1 MKNIFKIYNR
11 DLQNIITNWV
21 AIVVMLGLMILPSL
35 YAWFNIKSS
44 WDPYSNTKSISVA
57 VVNKDKAA
65 FFKGQSINVGEE
77 LVNKLKINKNI
88 GWKFVDEKEAE
99 KGVKYGKYY
108 ASIMIPEDFSYKI
121 LSITRDKQEKP
132 TLIYSVN
139 EKSNAVA
146 PKITSKGV
154 TTIQSEVTKIFVKTV
169 NGIIFEMFNKLGI
182 ELEKGKPKL
191 KDLMNMIFYVN
202 DKIPEINAS
211 IDKLE
216 KGAITLEEFIE
227 KINKDIPLIKD
238 TINRALSAGDKT
250 KLFLSKSKEG
260 INNAAPY
267 IKQDLIIARKIN
279 STAEVLIEEGV
290 DLIGKN
296 SSKAREN
303 LLSSKD
309 KLTNVKEILNS
320 ILELID
326 IINRDKKNIIM
337 NDFENKIK
345 DMKERVNNK
354 IENINTVISSID
366 RGEKVSVE
374 VLNRLNNKAN
384 GIDSILE
391 KTIEDFNPKIVP
403 AINNVLNDLI
413 VVADNT
419 IQLLKNANENLPGAT
434 ELLDK
439 GYTGAEKGIK
449 GIKILKSNLP
459 SIEKSIGEVSNKLKT
474 LDDDEKLNEIIKL
487 MKSNAKI
494 ESDFI
499 SNPVEIKENRIY
511 PIPNYGSAMA
521 PFFTTLSLWVGALI
535 LVSILSVEV
544 KDIKGAKKLKVHEK
558 YFGRYFTF
566 MTIAIFQALI
576 VSLGDIYLLKVY
588 VSNKSIFILF
598 SIFISIIFSM
608 IIYTLVSVFGNVG
621 KALGVI
627 LLVLQISASGGT
639 FPIEVTPRFFQ
650 RINPL
655 LPFTYAVSGMRE
667 AVGGVIEGILLR
679 DIIILLIYFTLSI
692 LLALLLKKKLEKVN
706 KNFVKKFKEKW
717 FSRIIN

>member
-1 MKNIFKIYNR
+1 VKNIFRIYIR

-35 YAWFNIKSS
+35 YAWFNIESS
-44 WDPYSNTKSISVA
+44 WDPYANTKSISVA

-65 FFKGQSINVGEE
+65 VFKGQSINVGQE

-108 ASIMIPEDFSYKI
+108 ASVMIPEDFSYKI

-154 TTIQSEVTKIFVKTV
+154 TTVQNEVTKTFVKTV
-169 NGIIFEMFNKLGI
+169 NGIIFEIFNKLGI

-202 DKIPEINAS
+202 DKIPQINAS

-260 INNAAPY
+260 INNVAPY
-267 IKQDLIIARKIN
+267 IKQDLIIAKKIN
-279 STAEVLIEEGV
+279 NTAEVLIGEGV
-290 DLIGKN
+290 GVIEKN
-296 SSKAREN
+296 SQQAKEDLVASKN
-303 LLSSKD
+303 

-320 ILELID
+320 TLELVD
-326 IINRDKKNIIM
+326 IINKDKKNIIL
-337 NDFENKIK
+337 NDFENRIK

-354 IENINTVISSID
+354 IENINTIIASID
-366 RGEKVSVE
+366 RDEKVSVE
-374 VLNRLNNKAN
+374 VLNRLKNKAN
-384 GIDSILE
+384 GIDSIL
-391 KTIEDFNPKIVP
+391 KQIIEDFNPKIVP
-403 AINNVLNDLI
+403 SINNVLNDLI

-419 IQLLKNANENLPGAT
+419 IQLLKNANENLPEAT

-459 SIEKSIGEVSNKLKT
+459 SIERSIGEVSNKLKT
-474 LDDDEKLNEIIKL
+474 LDDDKRLNEIIKL
-487 MKSNAKI
+487 MKNNAKI

-535 LVSILSVEV
+535 LVSILSVDV
-544 KDIKGAKKLKVHEK
+544 KDIKGVKKLKVHEK

-566 MTIAIFQALI
+566 MTIGIFQALI
-576 VSLGDIYLLKVY
+576 VTLGDIYLLKVY
-588 VSNKSIFILF
+588 VSNKPIFILF

-608 IIYTLVSVFGNVG
+608 IIYTLVSLFGNVG

-639 FPIEVTPRFFQ
+639 FPIEVTPGFFQ

-679 DIIILLIYFTLSI
+679 DIVILLIYFTLSI
-692 LLALLLKKKLEKVN
+692 LLALLLKKKLEKIN
-706 KNFVKKFKEKW
+706 KNFVKKFKE
-717 FSRIIN
+717 SGLVEE

>member
-1 MKNIFKIYNR
+1 MKNIFKIYRR

-44 WDPYSNTKSISVA
+44 WDPYANTKSISVA

-65 FFKGQSINVGEE
+65 VFKGQSINVGQE

-108 ASIMIPEDFSYKI
+108 ASVMIPEDFSYKI

-154 TTIQSEVTKIFVKTV
+154 TTVQNEVTKNFVKTV
-169 NGIIFEMFNKLGI
+169 NGIIFEIFNKLGI

-238 TINRALSAGDKT
+238 TINRALSSGDKT

-260 INNAAPY
+260 INNVAPY
-267 IKQDLIIARKIN
+267 IKQDLIIAKKIN
-279 STAEVLIEEGV
+279 NTAEVLIGEGV
-290 DLIGKN
+290 GVIEKN
-296 SSKAREN
+296 SQQAKEDLVA
-303 LLSSKD
+303 SKD

-320 ILELID
+320 TLELVD
-326 IINRDKKNIIM
+326 IINKDKKNIIL
-337 NDFENKIK
+337 NDFENRIK

-354 IENINTVISSID
+354 VENINTVVSSID

-374 VLNRLNNKAN
+374 VLNRLKNKAN
-384 GIDSILE
+384 GIDSIL
-391 KTIEDFNPKIVP
+391 KQIIEDFNPKIVP

-419 IQLLKNANENLPGAT
+419 IQLLKNANENLPEAT

-474 LDDDEKLNEIIKL
+474 LDDDERLNEIIKL
-487 MKSNAKI
+487 MKNNAKM

-535 LVSILSVEV
+535 LVSILSVDV
-544 KDIKGAKKLKVHEK
+544 KDIKGGKKLKVHEK

-588 VSNKSIFILF
+588 VSNKPIFILF

-639 FPIEVTPRFFQ
+639 FPIEVTPGFFQ

-679 DIIILLIYFTLSI
+679 DVVILVIYFTLSI
-692 LLALLLKKKLEKVN
+692 LLALLLKKKLEKIN
-706 KNFVKKFKEKW
+706 KNFMRKFKE
-717 FSRIIN
+717 SGLVEE

>member
-1 MKNIFKIYNR
+1 MKNIFKIYKR
-11 DLQNIITNWV
+11 DLQNIITNWI

-65 FFKGQSINVGEE
+65 SFKGQSINVGEE
-77 LVNKLKINKNI
+77 LVNKLKMNKNI

-99 KGVKYGKYY
+99 KEVKYGKYY

-154 TTIQSEVTKIFVKTV
+154 TTIQSEVTKTFVKTV

-260 INNAAPY
+260 ISNVAPY

-326 IINRDKKNIIM
+326 IINKDKKNIIM

-345 DMKERVNNK
+345 DMKERVTNK

-391 KTIEDFNPKIVP
+391 KTIEDFNPQIVP

-706 KNFVKKFKEKW
+706 KNFIKKFKE
-717 FSRIIN
+717 SGLVE

>member
-1 MKNIFKIYNR
+1 MKNIFKIYKR
-11 DLQNIITNWV
+11 DLQNIIMNWV

-57 VVNKDKAA
+57 VVNKDKVA

-154 TTIQSEVTKIFVKTV
+154 TTIQSEVTKTFVKTV

-260 INNAAPY
+260 INNVAPY

-326 IINRDKKNIIM
+326 IINKDKKNIIM
-337 NDFENKIK
+337 NDVENKIK

-354 IENINTVISSID
+354 IENINTVISSIG
-366 RGEKVSVE
+366 RGEKGE
-374 VLNRLNNKAN
+374 EEELNRLNNKAN

-474 LDDDEKLNEIIKL
+474 LDDDERLNEIIKL

-639 FPIEVTPRFFQ
+639 FPIEVTPGFFQ

-692 LLALLLKKKLEKVN
+692 LLALLLKKKLEKAN
-706 KNFVKKFKEKW
+706 KNFVKKFKE
-717 FSRIIN
+717 SGLVEE

>member
-1 MKNIFKIYNR
+1 MKNIFKIYKR

-44 WDPYSNTKSISVA
+44 WDPYSNTKLISVA

-108 ASIMIPEDFSYKI
+108 ASIIIPEDFSYKI

-154 TTIQSEVTKIFVKTV
+154 TTIQSEVTKTFVKTV

-260 INNAAPY
+260 INNVAPY

-296 SSKAREN
+296 SSKARDN

-326 IINRDKKNIIM
+326 IINKDKKNIIM
-337 NDFENKIK
+337 NDFENNIK

-449 GIKILKSNLP
+449 DIKILKSNLP

-474 LDDDEKLNEIIKL
+474 LDNDERLNEIIKL

-639 FPIEVTPRFFQ
+639 FPIEVTPGFFQ

-692 LLALLLKKKLEKVN
+692 LVALLLKKKLEKIN
-706 KNFVKKFKEKW
+706 KNFVKKFKE
-717 FSRIIN
+717 SGLVEE

>member
-1 MKNIFKIYNR
+1 MKNIFRIYIR

-35 YAWFNIKSS
+35 YAWFNIESS
-44 WDPYSNTKSISVA
+44 WDPYANTKSISVA

-65 FFKGQSINVGEE
+65 VFKGQSINVGQE

-108 ASIMIPEDFSYKI
+108 ASVMIPEDFSYKI

-154 TTIQSEVTKIFVKTV
+154 TTVQNEVTKTFVKTV
-169 NGIIFEMFNKLGI
+169 NGIIFEIFNKLGI

-202 DKIPEINAS
+202 DKIPQINAS

-260 INNAAPY
+260 INNVAPY
-267 IKQDLIIARKIN
+267 IKQDLIIAKKIN
-279 STAEVLIEEGV
+279 NTAEVLIEEGV
-290 DLIGKN
+290 GGIEKN
-296 SSKAREN
+296 SQQAKEDLVASKN
-303 LLSSKD
+303 

-320 ILELID
+320 TLELVD
-326 IINRDKKNIIM
+326 IINKDKKNIIL
-337 NDFENKIK
+337 NDFENRIK

-354 IENINTVISSID
+354 IENINTIIASIGRD
-366 RGEKVSVE
+366 EKVSVE
-374 VLNRLNNKAN
+374 VLNRLKNKAN
-384 GIDSILE
+384 GIDSIL
-391 KTIEDFNPKIVP
+391 KQIIEDFNPKIVP
-403 AINNVLNDLI
+403 SINNVLNDLI

-419 IQLLKNANENLPGAT
+419 IQLLKNANENLPEAT

-459 SIEKSIGEVSNKLKT
+459 SIERSIGEVSNKLKT
-474 LDDDEKLNEIIKL
+474 LDDDKRLNEIIKL
-487 MKSNAKI
+487 MKNNAKI

-535 LVSILSVEV
+535 LVSILSVDV
-544 KDIKGAKKLKVHEK
+544 KDIKGVKKLKVHEK

-566 MTIAIFQALI
+566 MTIGIFQALI
-576 VSLGDIYLLKVY
+576 VTLGDIYLLKVY
-588 VSNKSIFILF
+588 VSNKPIFILF

-608 IIYTLVSVFGNVG
+608 IIYTLVSLFGNVG

-639 FPIEVTPRFFQ
+639 FPIEVTPGFFQ

-679 DIIILLIYFTLSI
+679 DIVILLIYFTLSI
-692 LLALLLKKKLEKVN
+692 LLALLLKKKLEKIN
-706 KNFVKKFKEKW
+706 KNFVKKFKE
-717 FSRIIN
+717 SGLVEE

>member
-1 MKNIFKIYNR
+1 VKNIFKIYRR

-21 AIVVMLGLMILPSL
+21 AIVVVLGLMILPSL

-44 WDPYSNTKSISVA
+44 WDPYANTKSISVA

-65 FFKGQSINVGEE
+65 VFKGQSINVGEE

-108 ASIMIPEDFSYKI
+108 ASVMIPEDFSYKI

-154 TTIQSEVTKIFVKTV
+154 TTVQNEVTKTFVKTV
-169 NGIIFEMFNKLGI
+169 NGIIFEIFNKLGI

-211 IDKLE
+211 IDNLE

-238 TINRALSAGDKT
+238 TINKALSAGDKT

-260 INNAAPY
+260 INNVAPY
-267 IKQDLIIARKIN
+267 IKQDLIIAKKIN
-279 STAEVLIEEGV
+279 NTAEVLIGEGV
-290 DLIGKN
+290 GVIEKN
-296 SSKAREN
+296 SQQAKEDLVA
-303 LLSSKD
+303 SKD

-320 ILELID
+320 TLELVD
-326 IINRDKKNIIM
+326 IINKDKKNIIL
-337 NDFENKIK
+337 NDFENRIK

-354 IENINTVISSID
+354 IENINTVVSSID

-374 VLNRLNNKAN
+374 VLNRLKNKAN
-384 GIDSILE
+384 GIDSIL
-391 KTIEDFNPKIVP
+391 KQIIEDFNPKIVP

-413 VVADNT
+413 VVADNA
-419 IQLLKNANENLPGAT
+419 IQLLKNANENLPEAT

-474 LDDDEKLNEIIKL
+474 LDDDERLNEIIKL
-487 MKSNAKI
+487 MKNNAKI

-535 LVSILSVEV
+535 LVSILSVDV
-544 KDIKGAKKLKVHEK
+544 KDIKGAKKLKVYEK
-558 YFGRYFTF
+558 YFGRYLTF

-588 VSNKSIFILF
+588 VSNKPIFILF

-639 FPIEVTPRFFQ
+639 FPIEVTPGFFQ

-679 DIIILLIYFTLSI
+679 DIVVLLIYFTLSI
-692 LLALLLKKKLEKVN
+692 LLALLLKKKLEKIN
-706 KNFVKKFKEKW
+706 RNFMRKFKE
-717 FSRIIN
+717 SGLVEE

>member
-1 MKNIFKIYNR
+1 MKNIFKIYKR

-65 FFKGQSINVGEE
+65 FFRGQSINVGEE

-154 TTIQSEVTKIFVKTV
+154 TTIQSEVTKTFVKTV

-191 KDLMNMIFYVN
+191 KDLINMIFYVN

-260 INNAAPY
+260 INNIAPY

-309 KLTNVKEILNS
+309 KLANVKEILNS

-326 IINRDKKNIIM
+326 IINKDKKNIIM

-374 VLNRLNNKAN
+374 ALNRLNNKAN

-474 LDDDEKLNEIIKL
+474 LDDDERLNEIIKL

-544 KDIKGAKKLKVHEK
+544 KDIKGAKKLKVYEK

-639 FPIEVTPRFFQ
+639 FPIEVTPGFFQ

-692 LLALLLKKKLEKVN
+692 LVALLLKKKLEKIN
-706 KNFVKKFKEKW
+706 KNFVKKFKE
-717 FSRIIN
+717 SGLVEE

>member
-1 MKNIFKIYNR
+1 MKNIFKIYKR
-11 DLQNIITNWV
+11 DLKNIITNWV

-57 VVNKDKAA
+57 IVNKDKTA
-65 FFKGQSINVGEE
+65 FLKGETINVGGE
-77 LVNKLKINKNI
+77 LVNKLKMNKNI

-99 KGVKYGKYY
+99 RGVKYGKYY
-108 ASIMIPEDFSYKI
+108 ASVVIPEDFSYKI

-132 TLIYSVN
+132 VLIYSVN
-139 EKSNAVA
+139 EKINAVA

-154 TTIQSEVTKIFVKTV
+154 TTVQSEITKTFVKTI
-169 NGIIFEMFNKLGI
+169 NGIIFEIFNNLGI

-202 DKIPEINAS
+202 DKIPEINSS

-238 TINRALSAGDKT
+238 TINRALTAGDKT
-250 KLFLSKSKEG
+250 KSFLSKSKEG
-260 INNAAPY
+260 INNVAPY
-267 IKQDLIIARKIN
+267 IKQDLIIAKKIN
-279 STAEVLIEEGV
+279 NTSEILIGEGVGLIE
-290 DLIGKN
+290 KN
-296 SSKAREN
+296 SAKAKEN
-303 LLSSKD
+303 LVSAKD
-309 KLTNVKEILNS
+309 KLATVKEILNS
-320 ILELID
+320 ILELVD
-326 IINRDKKNIIM
+326 IINKDKNNIIM
-337 NDFENKIK
+337 NDFQNKIK
-345 DMKERVNNK
+345 DMKERINNK
-354 IENINTVISSID
+354 IENINIIISSID
-366 RGEKVSVE
+366 RGEKVSLE
-374 VLNRLNNKAN
+374 ALNRLKNKSN
-384 GIDSILE
+384 GIDTILE
-391 KTIEDFNPKIVP
+391 KTIDDFNPKIVP

-413 VVADNT
+413 VTADNT
-419 IQLLKNANENLPGAT
+419 IQLLKNANENLPEAT
-434 ELLDK
+434 ELLDN
-439 GYTGAEKGIK
+439 GYAGAEKGIR

-474 LDDDEKLNEIIKL
+474 LDNDERLNEVIKL
-487 MKSNAKI
+487 MKNNSKM

-499 SNPVEIKENRIY
+499 SNPIEIKENRIY
-511 PIPNYGSAMA
+511 PIPNYGSAMT

-535 LVSILSVEV
+535 LVSILSVDV
-544 KDIKGAKKLKVHEK
+544 KDIKGVKKLKVHEK

-598 SIFISIIFSM
+598 SIFISIVFSM
-608 IIYTLVSVFGNVG
+608 IIYTLVSVFGNIG

-639 FPIEVTPRFFQ
+639 FPIEVTPPFFQ
-650 RINPL
+650 NINPL
-655 LPFTYAVSGMRE
+655 LPFTYAISGMRE
-667 AVGGVIEGILLR
+667 AVGGVIEAILLK
-679 DIIILLIYFTLSI
+679 DIVVLLIYFTLSI
-692 LLALLLKKKLEKVN
+692 LLALLLKKKLDKIN
-706 KNFVKKFKEKW
+706 KNFVRKFKE
-717 FSRIIN
+717 SGVVGE

>member
-706 KNFVKKFKEKW
+706 KNFVKKFKE
-717 FSRIIN
+717 SGLVE

>member
-1 MKNIFKIYNR
+1 MKNIFKIYRR

-44 WDPYSNTKSISVA
+44 WDPYANTKSISVA

-88 GWKFVDEKEAE
+88 GWKFVNEKEAE

-108 ASIMIPEDFSYKI
+108 ASVVIPEDFSYKI
-121 LSITRDKQEKP
+121 LSITRDKQVKP

-146 PKITSKGV
+146 PKITSKGI
-154 TTIQSEVTKIFVKTV
+154 TTVQSEVTKTFVKTV
-169 NGIIFEMFNKLGI
+169 NGIIFEIFNKLGI

-202 DKIPEINAS
+202 DKMPEINAS

-260 INNAAPY
+260 INNVAPY
-267 IKQDLIIARKIN
+267 IKQDLIIAKKIN
-279 STAEVLIEEGV
+279 NTAEVLIGEGV
-290 DLIGKN
+290 GLIEKN
-296 SSKAREN
+296 SQQSKEDLVTA
-303 LLSSKD
+303 KD

-320 ILELID
+320 ILELVD
-326 IINRDKKNIIM
+326 IINKDKKNIIL
-337 NDFENKIK
+337 NDFENRIK

-354 IENINTVISSID
+354 IENINTVIASID

-374 VLNRLNNKAN
+374 VLNRLKNKAN

-391 KTIEDFNPKIVP
+391 QIIEDFNPKIVP

-419 IQLLKNANENLPGAT
+419 IQLLKNANENLPEAT

-474 LDDDEKLNEIIKL
+474 LDDDERLNEIIKL
-487 MKSNAKI
+487 MKNNAKI

-535 LVSILSVEV
+535 LVSILSVDV

-588 VSNKSIFILF
+588 VSNKPIFILF

-639 FPIEVTPRFFQ
+639 FPIEVTPGFFQ

-667 AVGGVIEGILLR
+667 AVGGVIEGILLI
-679 DIIILLIYFTLSI
+679 DIVILLIYFTLSI
-692 LLALLLKKKLEKVN
+692 LLALLLKKKLEKIN
-706 KNFVKKFKEKW
+706 KNFVRKFKE
-717 FSRIIN
+717 SGLVEE

>member
-1 MKNIFKIYNR
+1 MKNIFKIYRR

-21 AIVVMLGLMILPSL
+21 AIVVVLGLMILPSL

-44 WDPYSNTKSISVA
+44 WDPYANTKSISVA

-65 FFKGQSINVGEE
+65 VFKGQSINVGEE

-108 ASIMIPEDFSYKI
+108 ASVMIPEDFSYKI

-154 TTIQSEVTKIFVKTV
+154 TTVQNEVTKTFVKTV
-169 NGIIFEMFNKLGI
+169 NGIIFEIFNKLGI

-211 IDKLE
+211 IDNLE

-238 TINRALSAGDKT
+238 TINKALSAGDKT

-260 INNAAPY
+260 INNVAPY
-267 IKQDLIIARKIN
+267 IKQDLIIAKKIN
-279 STAEVLIEEGV
+279 NTAEVLIGEGV
-290 DLIGKN
+290 GVIEKN
-296 SSKAREN
+296 SQQAKEDLVA
-303 LLSSKD
+303 SKD

-320 ILELID
+320 TLELVD
-326 IINRDKKNIIM
+326 IINKDKKNIIL
-337 NDFENKIK
+337 NDFENRIK

-354 IENINTVISSID
+354 IENINTVVSSID

-374 VLNRLNNKAN
+374 VLNRLKNKAN
-384 GIDSILE
+384 GIDSIL
-391 KTIEDFNPKIVP
+391 KQIIEDFNPKIVP

-413 VVADNT
+413 VVADNA
-419 IQLLKNANENLPGAT
+419 IQLLKNANENLPEAT

-474 LDDDEKLNEIIKL
+474 LDDDERLNEIIKL
-487 MKSNAKI
+487 MKNNAKI

-535 LVSILSVEV
+535 LVSILSVDV
-544 KDIKGAKKLKVHEK
+544 KDIKGAKKLKVYEK
-558 YFGRYFTF
+558 YFGRYLTF

-588 VSNKSIFILF
+588 VSNKPIFILF

-639 FPIEVTPRFFQ
+639 FPIEVTPGFFQ

-679 DIIILLIYFTLSI
+679 DIVVLLIYFTLSI
-692 LLALLLKKKLEKVN
+692 LLALLLKKKLEKIN
-706 KNFVKKFKEKW
+706 RNFMRKFKE
-717 FSRIIN
+717 SGLVEE

>member
-1 MKNIFKIYNR
+1 MKNIFRIYIS

-35 YAWFNIKSS
+35 YAWFNIESS
-44 WDPYSNTKSISVA
+44 WDPYANTKSISVA

-65 FFKGQSINVGEE
+65 VFKGQSINVGQE

-108 ASIMIPEDFSYKI
+108 ASVMIPEDFSYKI

-154 TTIQSEVTKIFVKTV
+154 TTVQNEVTKTFVKTV
-169 NGIIFEMFNKLGI
+169 NGIIFEIFNKLGI

-202 DKIPEINAS
+202 DKIPQINAS

-260 INNAAPY
+260 INNVAPY
-267 IKQDLIIARKIN
+267 IKQDLIIAKKIN
-279 STAEVLIEEGV
+279 NTAEVLIEEGV
-290 DLIGKN
+290 GGIEKN
-296 SSKAREN
+296 SQQAKEDLVASKN
-303 LLSSKD
+303 

-320 ILELID
+320 TLELVD
-326 IINRDKKNIIM
+326 IINKDKKNIIL
-337 NDFENKIK
+337 NDFENRIK

-354 IENINTVISSID
+354 IENINTKIASID
-366 RGEKVSVE
+366 RDEKVSVE
-374 VLNRLNNKAN
+374 VLNRLKNKAN
-384 GIDSILE
+384 GIDSIL
-391 KTIEDFNPKIVP
+391 KQIIEDFNPKIVP
-403 AINNVLNDLI
+403 SINNVLNDLI

-419 IQLLKNANENLPGAT
+419 IQLLKNANENLPEAT

-459 SIEKSIGEVSNKLKT
+459 SIERSIGEVSNKLKT
-474 LDDDEKLNEIIKL
+474 LDDDKRLNEIIKL
-487 MKSNAKI
+487 MKNNAKI

-535 LVSILSVEV
+535 LVSILSVDV
-544 KDIKGAKKLKVHEK
+544 KDIKGVKKLKVHEK

-566 MTIAIFQALI
+566 MTIGIFQALI
-576 VSLGDIYLLKVY
+576 VTLGDIYLLKVY
-588 VSNKSIFILF
+588 VSNKPIFILF

-608 IIYTLVSVFGNVG
+608 IIYTLVSLFGNVG

-639 FPIEVTPRFFQ
+639 FPIEVTPGFFQ

-679 DIIILLIYFTLSI
+679 DIVILLIYFTLSI
-692 LLALLLKKKLEKVN
+692 LLALLLKKKLEKIN
-706 KNFVKKFKEKW
+706 KNFVKKFKE
-717 FSRIIN
+717 SGLVEE

>member
-1 MKNIFKIYNR
+1 MKNIFKIYRR

-44 WDPYSNTKSISVA
+44 WDPYANTKSISVA

-65 FFKGQSINVGEE
+65 VFKGQSINVGQE

-108 ASIMIPEDFSYKI
+108 ASVMIPEDFSYKI

-154 TTIQSEVTKIFVKTV
+154 TTVQNEVTKNFVKTV
-169 NGIIFEMFNKLGI
+169 NGIIFEIFNKLGI

-260 INNAAPY
+260 INNVAPY
-267 IKQDLIIARKIN
+267 IKQDLIIAKKIN
-279 STAEVLIEEGV
+279 NTAEVLIGEGV
-290 DLIGKN
+290 GVIEKN
-296 SSKAREN
+296 SQQAKEDLVA
-303 LLSSKD
+303 SKD

-320 ILELID
+320 TLELVD
-326 IINRDKKNIIM
+326 IINKDKKNIIL
-337 NDFENKIK
+337 NDFENRIK

-354 IENINTVISSID
+354 IENINTVVSSID

-374 VLNRLNNKAN
+374 VLNRLKNKAN
-384 GIDSILE
+384 GIDSIL
-391 KTIEDFNPKIVP
+391 KQIIEDFNPKIVP

-419 IQLLKNANENLPGAT
+419 IQLLKNANENLPEAT

-474 LDDDEKLNEIIKL
+474 LDDDERLNEIIKL
-487 MKSNAKI
+487 MKNNAKI

-535 LVSILSVEV
+535 LVSILSVDV

-558 YFGRYFTF
+558 YFGRYLTF

-576 VSLGDIYLLKVY
+576 VSLGNIYLLKVY
-588 VSNKSIFILF
+588 VSNKPIFILF

-639 FPIEVTPRFFQ
+639 FPIEVTPGFFQ
-650 RINPL
+650 KINPL
-655 LPFTYAVSGMRE
+655 LPFTYAISGMRE
-667 AVGGVIEGILLR
+667 TVGGVIEGILLR
-679 DIIILLIYFTLSI
+679 DIVMLLIYFTLSI
-692 LLALLLKKKLEKVN
+692 LLALLLKKKLEKIN
-706 KNFVKKFKEKW
+706 KNFMRKFKE
-717 FSRIIN
+717 SGLVEE

>member
-1 MKNIFKIYNR
+1 MKNIFKIYRR

-44 WDPYSNTKSISVA
+44 WDPYANTKSISVA

-65 FFKGQSINVGEE
+65 VFKGQSINVGQE

-108 ASIMIPEDFSYKI
+108 ASVMIPEDFSYKI

-154 TTIQSEVTKIFVKTV
+154 TTVQNEVTKNFVKTV
-169 NGIIFEMFNKLGI
+169 NGIIFEIFNKLGI

-260 INNAAPY
+260 INNVAPY
-267 IKQDLIIARKIN
+267 IKQDLIIAKKIN
-279 STAEVLIEEGV
+279 NTAEVLIGEGV
-290 DLIGKN
+290 GVIEKN
-296 SSKAREN
+296 SQQAKEDLVA
-303 LLSSKD
+303 SKD

-320 ILELID
+320 TLELVD
-326 IINRDKKNIIM
+326 IINKDKKNIIL
-337 NDFENKIK
+337 NDFENRIK

-354 IENINTVISSID
+354 IENINTVVSSID

-374 VLNRLNNKAN
+374 VLNRLKNKAN
-384 GIDSILE
+384 GIDFIL
-391 KTIEDFNPKIVP
+391 KQIIEDFNPKIVP

-419 IQLLKNANENLPGAT
+419 IQLLKNANENLPEAT

-459 SIEKSIGEVSNKLKT
+459 SIEKTIGEVSNKLKT
-474 LDDDEKLNEIIKL
+474 LDDDERLNEIIKL
-487 MKSNAKI
+487 MKNNAKI

-535 LVSILSVEV
+535 LVSILSVDV

-558 YFGRYFTF
+558 YFGRYLTF

-588 VSNKSIFILF
+588 VSNKPIFILF

-639 FPIEVTPRFFQ
+639 FPIEVTPGFFQ

-679 DIIILLIYFTLSI
+679 DIVILLIYFTLSI
-692 LLALLLKKKLEKVN
+692 LSALLLKKRLEKIN
-706 KNFVKKFKEKW
+706 KNFMRKFKE
-717 FSRIIN
+717 SGLVEE

>member
-1 MKNIFKIYNR
+1 MKNISKIYRR

-44 WDPYSNTKSISVA
+44 WDPYANTKSISVA

-65 FFKGQSINVGEE
+65 AFKGQSINVGKE

-108 ASIMIPEDFSYKI
+108 ASVMIPEDFSYKI

-154 TTIQSEVTKIFVKTV
+154 TTVQNEVTKTFVKTV
-169 NGIIFEMFNKLGI
+169 NGIIFEIFNKLGI

-260 INNAAPY
+260 INNVAPY
-267 IKQDLIIARKIN
+267 IKQDLIIAKKIN
-279 STAEVLIEEGV
+279 NTAEVLIGEGV
-290 DLIGKN
+290 GVIEKN
-296 SSKAREN
+296 SQQAKEDLVA
-303 LLSSKD
+303 SKD

-320 ILELID
+320 ILELVD
-326 IINRDKKNIIM
+326 IINKDKKNIIL
-337 NDFENKIK
+337 NDFENRIK
-345 DMKERVNNK
+345 DMNERVNNK
-354 IENINTVISSID
+354 IENINTVVSSID

-374 VLNRLNNKAN
+374 LLNRLKNKAN
-384 GIDSILE
+384 GIDSIL
-391 KTIEDFNPKIVP
+391 KQIIEDFNPKIVP

-419 IQLLKNANENLPGAT
+419 IQLLKNANENLPEAT

-474 LDDDEKLNEIIKL
+474 LDDDERLNEIIKL
-487 MKSNAKI
+487 MKNNAKI

-535 LVSILSVEV
+535 LVSILSVDV
-544 KDIKGAKKLKVHEK
+544 KDIKGSKKLKVHEK

-588 VSNKSIFILF
+588 VSNKPIFILF

-639 FPIEVTPRFFQ
+639 FPIEVTPGFFQ

-679 DIIILLIYFTLSI
+679 DIVILLIYFTLSI
-692 LLALLLKKKLEKVN
+692 LLALLLKKKLEKIN
-706 KNFVKKFKEKW
+706 KNFMRKFKE
-717 FSRIIN
+717 SGLVEE

>member
-1 MKNIFKIYNR
+1 MKNIFKIYKR
-11 DLQNIITNWV
+11 DLRNIITNWV

-77 LVNKLKINKNI
+77 LINKLKINKNI

-108 ASIMIPEDFSYKI
+108 ASIIIPEDFSYKI

-154 TTIQSEVTKIFVKTV
+154 TTIQSEVTKTFVKTV

-202 DKIPEINAS
+202 DKISEINAS

-260 INNAAPY
+260 INNVAPY

-309 KLTNVKEILNS
+309 KLTNVKEILNG

-326 IINRDKKNIIM
+326 IINKDKKNIIM
-337 NDFENKIK
+337 NDFENNIK
-345 DMKERVNNK
+345 NMKERVNNK

-413 VVADNT
+413 VIADNT

-474 LDDDEKLNEIIKL
+474 LDDDERLNEIIKL

-639 FPIEVTPRFFQ
+639 FPIEVTPGFFQ

-692 LLALLLKKKLEKVN
+692 LLALLLKKKLEKAN
-706 KNFVKKFKEKW
+706 KNFVKKFKE
-717 FSRIIN
+717 SGLVEE

>member
-1 MKNIFKIYNR
+1 MKNIFKIYRR

-44 WDPYSNTKSISVA
+44 WDPYANTKSISVA

-65 FFKGQSINVGEE
+65 VFKGQSINVGQE

-108 ASIMIPEDFSYKI
+108 ASVMIPEDFSYKI

-154 TTIQSEVTKIFVKTV
+154 TTVQNEVTKNFVKTV
-169 NGIIFEMFNKLGI
+169 NGIIFEIFNKLGI

-260 INNAAPY
+260 INNVAPY
-267 IKQDLIIARKIN
+267 IKQDLIIAKKIN
-279 STAEVLIEEGV
+279 NTAEVLIGEGV
-290 DLIGKN
+290 GVIEKN
-296 SSKAREN
+296 SQQAKEDLVA
-303 LLSSKD
+303 SKD

-320 ILELID
+320 TLELVD
-326 IINRDKKNIIM
+326 IINKDKKNIIL
-337 NDFENKIK
+337 NDFENRIK

-354 IENINTVISSID
+354 IENINTVVSSID

-374 VLNRLNNKAN
+374 VLNRLKNKAN
-384 GIDSILE
+384 GIDSIL
-391 KTIEDFNPKIVP
+391 KQIIEDFNPKIVP

-419 IQLLKNANENLPGAT
+419 IQLLKNSNENLPEAT

-474 LDDDEKLNEIIKL
+474 LDDDKRLNEIIKL
-487 MKSNAKI
+487 MKNNAKI

-535 LVSILSVEV
+535 LVSILSVDV

-558 YFGRYFTF
+558 YFGRYLTF

-576 VSLGDIYLLKVY
+576 VSLGNIYLLKVY
-588 VSNKSIFILF
+588 VSNKPIFILF

-639 FPIEVTPRFFQ
+639 FPIEVTPGFFQ
-650 RINPL
+650 KINPL
-655 LPFTYAVSGMRE
+655 LPFTYAISGMRE
-667 AVGGVIEGILLR
+667 TVGGVIEGILLR
-679 DIIILLIYFTLSI
+679 DIVMLLIYFTLSI
-692 LLALLLKKKLEKVN
+692 LLALLLKKKLEKIN
-706 KNFVKKFKEKW
+706 KNFMRKFKE
-717 FSRIIN
+717 SGLVEE

>member
-77 LVNKLKINKNI
+77 LINKLKINKNI

-99 KGVKYGKYY
+99 NGVKYGKYY
-108 ASIMIPEDFSYKI
+108 ASIIIPEDFSYKI

-154 TTIQSEVTKIFVKTV
+154 TTIQSEVTKTFVKTV

-260 INNAAPY
+260 INNVAPY

-309 KLTNVKEILNS
+309 KLTNVKEILNG

-326 IINRDKKNIIM
+326 IINKDKKNIIM
-337 NDFENKIK
+337 NDFENNIK
-345 DMKERVNNK
+345 NMKERVNNK

-413 VVADNT
+413 VIADNT

-474 LDDDEKLNEIIKL
+474 LDDDERLNEIIKL

-639 FPIEVTPRFFQ
+639 FPIEVTPGFFQ

-692 LLALLLKKKLEKVN
+692 LLALLLKKKLEKAN
-706 KNFVKKFKEKW
+706 KNFVKKFKE
-717 FSRIIN
+717 SGLVEE

>member
-1 MKNIFKIYNR
+1 MKNIFKIYRR

-21 AIVVMLGLMILPSL
+21 AIVVVLGLMILPSL

-44 WDPYSNTKSISVA
+44 WDPYANTKSISVA

-65 FFKGQSINVGEE
+65 VFKGQSINVGEE

-108 ASIMIPEDFSYKI
+108 ASVMIPEDFSYKI

-154 TTIQSEVTKIFVKTV
+154 TTVQNEVTKTFVKTV
-169 NGIIFEMFNKLGI
+169 NGIIFEIFNKLGI

-211 IDKLE
+211 IDNLE

-238 TINRALSAGDKT
+238 TINKALSAGDKT

-260 INNAAPY
+260 INNVAPY
-267 IKQDLIIARKIN
+267 IKQDLIIAKKIN
-279 STAEVLIEEGV
+279 NTAEVLIGEGV
-290 DLIGKN
+290 GVIEKN
-296 SSKAREN
+296 SQQAKEDLVA
-303 LLSSKD
+303 SKD

-320 ILELID
+320 TLELVD
-326 IINRDKKNIIM
+326 IINKDKKNIIL
-337 NDFENKIK
+337 NDFENRIK

-354 IENINTVISSID
+354 IENINTVVSSID

-374 VLNRLNNKAN
+374 VLNRLKNKAN
-384 GIDSILE
+384 GIDSIL
-391 KTIEDFNPKIVP
+391 KQIIEDFNPKIVP

-413 VVADNT
+413 VVADNA
-419 IQLLKNANENLPGAT
+419 IQLLKNANENLPEAT

-459 SIEKSIGEVSNKLKT
+459 SIEKSIGEVSNKFKT
-474 LDDDEKLNEIIKL
+474 LDDDERLNEIIKL
-487 MKSNAKI
+487 MKNNAKI

-535 LVSILSVEV
+535 LVSILSVDV
-544 KDIKGAKKLKVHEK
+544 KDIKGAKKLKVYEK
-558 YFGRYFTF
+558 YFGRYLTF

-588 VSNKSIFILF
+588 VSNKPIFILF

-639 FPIEVTPRFFQ
+639 FPIEVTPGFFQ

-679 DIIILLIYFTLSI
+679 DIVVLLIYFTLSI
-692 LLALLLKKKLEKVN
+692 LLALLLKKKLEKIN
-706 KNFVKKFKEKW
+706 RNFMRKFKE
-717 FSRIIN
+717 SGLVEE

>member
-1 MKNIFKIYNR
+1 MKNIFKIYRR

-44 WDPYSNTKSISVA
+44 WDPYANTKSISVA
-57 VVNKDKAA
+57 VVNKDKATV
-65 FFKGQSINVGEE
+65 FKGQSINVGQE

-108 ASIMIPEDFSYKI
+108 ASVMIPEDFSYKI

-154 TTIQSEVTKIFVKTV
+154 TTVQNEVTKNFVKTV
-169 NGIIFEMFNKLGI
+169 NGIIFEIFNKLGI

-260 INNAAPY
+260 INNVAPY
-267 IKQDLIIARKIN
+267 IKQDLIIAKKIN
-279 STAEVLIEEGV
+279 NTAEVLIGEGV
-290 DLIGKN
+290 GVIEKN
-296 SSKAREN
+296 SQQAKEDLVA
-303 LLSSKD
+303 SKD

-320 ILELID
+320 TLELVD
-326 IINRDKKNIIM
+326 IINKDKKNIIL
-337 NDFENKIK
+337 NDFENRIK

-354 IENINTVISSID
+354 IENINTVVSSID
-366 RGEKVSVE
+366 RGEKVSIE
-374 VLNRLNNKAN
+374 VLNRLKNKAN
-384 GIDSILE
+384 GIDSIL
-391 KTIEDFNPKIVP
+391 KQIIEDFNPKIVP

-419 IQLLKNANENLPGAT
+419 IQLLKNANENLPEAT

-474 LDDDEKLNEIIKL
+474 LDDDERLNEIIKL
-487 MKSNAKI
+487 MKNNAKI

-535 LVSILSVEV
+535 LVSILSVDV

-558 YFGRYFTF
+558 YFGRYLTF

-588 VSNKSIFILF
+588 VSNKPMFILF

-650 RINPL
+650 KINPL
-655 LPFTYAVSGMRE
+655 LPFTYAISGMRE
-667 AVGGVIEGILLR
+667 TVGGVIEGILLR
-679 DIIILLIYFTLSI
+679 DIVMLLIYFTLSI
-692 LLALLLKKKLEKVN
+692 LLALLLKKKLEKIN
-706 KNFVKKFKEKW
+706 KNFMRKFKE
-717 FSRIIN
+717 SGLVEE

>member
-1 MKNIFKIYNR
+1 MKNIFKIYKR
-11 DLQNIITNWV
+11 DLKNIITNWV

-99 KGVKYGKYY
+99 NGVKYGKYY
-108 ASIMIPEDFSYKI
+108 ASIIIPEDFSYKI

-154 TTIQSEVTKIFVKTV
+154 TTIQSEVTKTFVKTV

-260 INNAAPY
+260 INNVAPY

-279 STAEVLIEEGV
+279 STAEVLIKEGV

-326 IINRDKKNIIM
+326 IINKDKKNIIM
-337 NDFENKIK
+337 NDFENNIK

-474 LDDDEKLNEIIKL
+474 LDDDERLNEIIKL

-639 FPIEVTPRFFQ
+639 FPIEVTPGFFQ

-692 LLALLLKKKLEKVN
+692 LLALLLKKKLEKIN
-706 KNFVKKFKEKW
+706 KNFVKKFKE
-717 FSRIIN
+717 SGLVEE

>member
-154 TTIQSEVTKIFVKTV
+154 TTIQSEVTKTFVKTV

-238 TINRALSAGDKT
+238 TINSALSAGDKT

-260 INNAAPY
+260 INNVAPY

-326 IINRDKKNIIM
+326 IINKDKKNIIM
-337 NDFENKIK
+337 NDFENNIK
-345 DMKERVNNK
+345 NMKERVNNK

-474 LDDDEKLNEIIKL
+474 LDDDERLNEIIKL

-639 FPIEVTPRFFQ
+639 FPIEVTPGFFQ

-655 LPFTYAVSGMRE
+655 LPFTYSVSGMRE

-692 LLALLLKKKLEKVN
+692 LLALLLKKKLEKAN
-706 KNFVKKFKEKW
+706 KNFVKKFKE
-717 FSRIIN
+717 SGLVEE

>member
-1 MKNIFKIYNR
+1 MKNIFKIYRR

-44 WDPYSNTKSISVA
+44 WDPYANTKSISVA

-88 GWKFVDEKEAE
+88 GWKFVNEKEAE

-108 ASIMIPEDFSYKI
+108 ASVVIPEDFSYKI
-121 LSITRDKQEKP
+121 LSITRDKQVKP

-139 EKSNAVA
+139 EKSNAVE
-146 PKITSKGV
+146 PKITSKGI
-154 TTIQSEVTKIFVKTV
+154 TTVQSEVTKTFVKTV
-169 NGIIFEMFNKLGI
+169 NGIIFEIFNKLGI

-202 DKIPEINAS
+202 DKMPEINAS

-260 INNAAPY
+260 INNVAPY
-267 IKQDLIIARKIN
+267 IKQDLIIAKKIN
-279 STAEVLIEEGV
+279 NTAEVLIGEGV
-290 DLIGKN
+290 GLIEKN
-296 SSKAREN
+296 SQQSKEDLVTA
-303 LLSSKD
+303 KD

-320 ILELID
+320 ILELVD
-326 IINRDKKNIIM
+326 IINKDKKNIIL
-337 NDFENKIK
+337 NDFENRIK

-354 IENINTVISSID
+354 IENINTVIASID

-374 VLNRLNNKAN
+374 VLNRLKNKAN

-391 KTIEDFNPKIVP
+391 QIIEDFNPKIVP

-419 IQLLKNANENLPGAT
+419 IQLLKNTNENLPEAT

-459 SIEKSIGEVSNKLKT
+459 YIEKSIGEVSNKLKT
-474 LDDDEKLNEIIKL
+474 LDDDERLNEIIKL
-487 MKSNAKI
+487 MKNNAKI

-535 LVSILSVEV
+535 LVSILSVDV

-588 VSNKSIFILF
+588 VSNKPIFILF

-639 FPIEVTPRFFQ
+639 FPIEVTPGFFQ

-667 AVGGVIEGILLR
+667 AVGGVIEGMLLR
-679 DIIILLIYFTLSI
+679 DIVILLIYFTLSI
-692 LLALLLKKKLEKVN
+692 LLALLLKKKLEKIN
-706 KNFVKKFKEKW
+706 KNFVRKFKE
-717 FSRIIN
+717 SGLVEE

>member
-1 MKNIFKIYNR
+1 MVKNIFKIYKR

-88 GWKFVDEKEAE
+88 GWKFVDEREAE

-154 TTIQSEVTKIFVKTV
+154 TTIQSEVTKTFVKTV

-260 INNAAPY
+260 INNVAPY

-326 IINRDKKNIIM
+326 IINKDKKNIIM
-337 NDFENKIK
+337 NDFENNIK

-474 LDDDEKLNEIIKL
+474 LDDDERLNEIIKL

-639 FPIEVTPRFFQ
+639 FPIEVTPGFFQ

-679 DIIILLIYFTLSI
+679 DIIILLIYFTISI
-692 LLALLLKKKLEKVN
+692 LVALLLKKKLEKIN
-706 KNFVKKFKEKW
+706 KNFVKKFKE
-717 FSRIIN
+717 SGLVEE

>member
-1 MKNIFKIYNR
+1 MKNIFKIYRR

-44 WDPYSNTKSISVA
+44 WDPYANTKSISVA
-57 VVNKDKAA
+57 VVNRDKAA
-65 FFKGQSINVGEE
+65 VFKGQSINVGEE

-108 ASIMIPEDFSYKI
+108 ASVMIPEDFSYKI

-154 TTIQSEVTKIFVKTV
+154 TTVQNEVTKTFVKTV
-169 NGIIFEMFNKLGI
+169 NGIIFEIFNELGI

-211 IDKLE
+211 IDNLE

-238 TINRALSAGDKT
+238 TINKALSAGDKT

-260 INNAAPY
+260 INNVAPY
-267 IKQDLIIARKIN
+267 IKQDLIIAKKIN
-279 STAEVLIEEGV
+279 NTAEVLIGEGV
-290 DLIGKN
+290 GVIEKN
-296 SSKAREN
+296 SQQAKEDLVA
-303 LLSSKD
+303 SKD

-320 ILELID
+320 TLELVD
-326 IINRDKKNIIM
+326 IINKDKKNIIL
-337 NDFENKIK
+337 NDFENRIK

-354 IENINTVISSID
+354 IENINTVVSSID

-374 VLNRLNNKAN
+374 ILNRLKNKAN
-384 GIDSILE
+384 GIDSIL
-391 KTIEDFNPKIVP
+391 KQIIEDFNPKIVP

-419 IQLLKNANENLPGAT
+419 IQLLKNANENLPEAT

-474 LDDDEKLNEIIKL
+474 LDDDERLNEIIKL
-487 MKSNAKI
+487 MKNNAKI

-535 LVSILSVEV
+535 LVSILSVDV

-558 YFGRYFTF
+558 YFGRYLTF

-588 VSNKSIFILF
+588 VSNKPIFILF

-639 FPIEVTPRFFQ
+639 FPIEVTPGFFQ

-679 DIIILLIYFTLSI
+679 DIVILLIYFTLSI
-692 LLALLLKKKLEKVN
+692 LSALLLKKKLEKIN
-706 KNFVKKFKEKW
+706 KNFMRKFKE
-717 FSRIIN
+717 SGLVEE

>member
-1 MKNIFKIYNR
+1 MKNIFKIYKR

-108 ASIMIPEDFSYKI
+108 ASIIIPEDFSYKI

-154 TTIQSEVTKIFVKTV
+154 TTIQSEVTKTFVKTV

-260 INNAAPY
+260 INNVAPY

-326 IINRDKKNIIM
+326 IINKDKKNIIM
-337 NDFENKIK
+337 NDFENNIK
-345 DMKERVNNK
+345 DMKEKVNNK

-474 LDDDEKLNEIIKL
+474 LDDDKRLNEIIKL

-639 FPIEVTPRFFQ
+639 FPIEVTPGFFQ

-692 LLALLLKKKLEKVN
+692 LVALLLKKKLEKIN
-706 KNFVKKFKEKW
+706 KNFVKKFKE
-717 FSRIIN
+717 SGLVEE

>member
-1 MKNIFKIYNR
+1 MKNIFKIYRR

-44 WDPYSNTKSISVA
+44 WDPYANTKSISVA

-65 FFKGQSINVGEE
+65 VFKGQSINVGQE

-154 TTIQSEVTKIFVKTV
+154 TTVQNEVTKNFVKTV
-169 NGIIFEMFNKLGI
+169 NGIIFEIFNKLGI

-260 INNAAPY
+260 INNVAPY
-267 IKQDLIIARKIN
+267 IKQDLIIAKKIN
-279 STAEVLIEEGV
+279 NTAEVLIGEGV
-290 DLIGKN
+290 GVIEKN
-296 SSKAREN
+296 SQQAKEDLVA
-303 LLSSKD
+303 SKD

-320 ILELID
+320 TLELVD
-326 IINRDKKNIIM
+326 IINKDKKNIIL
-337 NDFENKIK
+337 NDFENRIK

-354 IENINTVISSID
+354 IENINTVVSSID

-374 VLNRLNNKAN
+374 VLNRLKNKAN
-384 GIDSILE
+384 GIDSIL
-391 KTIEDFNPKIVP
+391 KQIIEDFNPKIVP

-419 IQLLKNANENLPGAT
+419 IQLLKNANENLPEAT

-474 LDDDEKLNEIIKL
+474 LDDDERLNEIIKL
-487 MKSNAKI
+487 MKNNAKI

-535 LVSILSVEV
+535 LVSILSVDV

-558 YFGRYFTF
+558 YFGRYLTF

-576 VSLGDIYLLKVY
+576 VSLGNIYLLKVY
-588 VSNKSIFILF
+588 VSNKPIFILF

-639 FPIEVTPRFFQ
+639 FPIEVTPGFFQ
-650 RINPL
+650 KINPL
-655 LPFTYAVSGMRE
+655 LPFTYAISGMRE
-667 AVGGVIEGILLR
+667 TVGGVIEGILLR
-679 DIIILLIYFTLSI
+679 DIVMLLIYFTLSI
-692 LLALLLKKKLEKVN
+692 LLALLLKKKLEKIN
-706 KNFVKKFKEKW
+706 KNFMRKFKE
-717 FSRIIN
+717 SGLVEE

>member
-1 MKNIFKIYNR
+1 MKNIFKIYRR

-44 WDPYSNTKSISVA
+44 WDPYANTKSISVA

-65 FFKGQSINVGEE
+65 VFKGQSINVGQE

-108 ASIMIPEDFSYKI
+108 ASVMIPEDFSYKI

-154 TTIQSEVTKIFVKTV
+154 TTVQNEVTKNFVKTV
-169 NGIIFEMFNKLGI
+169 NGIIFEIFNKLGI
-182 ELEKGKPKL
+182 ELEKGKLKL

-260 INNAAPY
+260 INNVAPY
-267 IKQDLIIARKIN
+267 IKQDLIIAKKIN
-279 STAEVLIEEGV
+279 NTAEVLIGEGV
-290 DLIGKN
+290 GVIEKN
-296 SSKAREN
+296 SQQAKEDLVA
-303 LLSSKD
+303 SKD

-320 ILELID
+320 TLELVD
-326 IINRDKKNIIM
+326 IINKDKKNIIL
-337 NDFENKIK
+337 NDFENRIK

-354 IENINTVISSID
+354 IENINTVVSSID

-374 VLNRLNNKAN
+374 VLNRLKNKAN
-384 GIDSILE
+384 GIDSIL
-391 KTIEDFNPKIVP
+391 KQIIEDFNPKIVP

-419 IQLLKNANENLPGAT
+419 IQLLKNANENLPEAT

-459 SIEKSIGEVSNKLKT
+459 YIEKSIGEVSNKLKT
-474 LDDDEKLNEIIKL
+474 LDDDERLNEIIKL
-487 MKSNAKI
+487 MKNNAKI

-535 LVSILSVEV
+535 LVSILSVDV

-558 YFGRYFTF
+558 YFGRYLTF

-576 VSLGDIYLLKVY
+576 VSLGNIYLLKVY
-588 VSNKSIFILF
+588 VSNKPIFILF

-639 FPIEVTPRFFQ
+639 FPIEVTPGFFQ
-650 RINPL
+650 KINPL
-655 LPFTYAVSGMRE
+655 LPFTYAISGMRE
-667 AVGGVIEGILLR
+667 TVGGVIEGILLR
-679 DIIILLIYFTLSI
+679 DIVMLLIYFTLSI
-692 LLALLLKKKLEKVN
+692 LLALLLKKKLEKIN
-706 KNFVKKFKEKW
+706 KNFMRKFKE
-717 FSRIIN
+717 SGLVEE

>member
-1 MKNIFKIYNR
+1 MKNIFKIYRR

-44 WDPYSNTKSISVA
+44 WDPYANTKSISVA

-65 FFKGQSINVGEE
+65 VFKGQSINVGQE

-108 ASIMIPEDFSYKI
+108 ASVMIPEDFSYKI

-154 TTIQSEVTKIFVKTV
+154 TTVQNEVTKNFVKTV
-169 NGIIFEMFNKLGI
+169 NGIIFEIFNKLGI

-238 TINRALSAGDKT
+238 TINRALSSGDKT

-260 INNAAPY
+260 INNVAPY
-267 IKQDLIIARKIN
+267 IKQDLIIAKKIN
-279 STAEVLIEEGV
+279 NTAEVLIGEGV
-290 DLIGKN
+290 GVIEKN
-296 SSKAREN
+296 SQQAKEDLVA
-303 LLSSKD
+303 SKD

-320 ILELID
+320 TLELVD
-326 IINRDKKNIIM
+326 IINKDKKNIIL
-337 NDFENKIK
+337 NDFENRIK

-354 IENINTVISSID
+354 VENINTVVSSID

-374 VLNRLNNKAN
+374 VLNRLKNKAN
-384 GIDSILE
+384 GIDSIL
-391 KTIEDFNPKIVP
+391 KQIIEDFNPKIVP

-419 IQLLKNANENLPGAT
+419 IQLLKNANENLPEAT

-474 LDDDEKLNEIIKL
+474 LDDDERLNEIIKL
-487 MKSNAKI
+487 MKNNAKI

-535 LVSILSVEV
+535 LVSILSVDV

-558 YFGRYFTF
+558 YFGRYLTF

-576 VSLGDIYLLKVY
+576 VSLGNIYLLKVY
-588 VSNKSIFILF
+588 VSNKPIFILF

-639 FPIEVTPRFFQ
+639 FPIEVTPGFFQ
-650 RINPL
+650 KINPL
-655 LPFTYAVSGMRE
+655 LPFTYAISGMRE
-667 AVGGVIEGILLR
+667 TVGGVIEGILLR
-679 DIIILLIYFTLSI
+679 DIVMLLIYFTLSI
-692 LLALLLKKKLEKVN
+692 LLALLLKKKLEKIN
-706 KNFVKKFKEKW
+706 KNFMRKFKE
-717 FSRIIN
+717 SGLVEE

>member
-1 MKNIFKIYNR
+1 
-11 DLQNIITNWV
+11 
-21 AIVVMLGLMILPSL
+21 
-35 YAWFNIKSS
+35 
-44 WDPYSNTKSISVA
+44 
-57 VVNKDKAA
+57 
-65 FFKGQSINVGEE
+65 
-77 LVNKLKINKNI
+77 
-88 GWKFVDEKEAE
+88 
-99 KGVKYGKYY
+99 
-108 ASIMIPEDFSYKI
+108 MIPEDFSYKI

-132 TLIYSVN
+132 ILIYSVN

-154 TTIQSEVTKIFVKTV
+154 TTIQSEVTKTFVKTV

-211 IDKLE
+211 INKLE

-326 IINRDKKNIIM
+326 IINKDKKNIIM

-374 VLNRLNNKAN
+374 VLNRINNKAN

-521 PFFTTLSLWVGALI
+521 PFFTALSLWVGALI

-558 YFGRYFTF
+558 YFGRYLTF

-639 FPIEVTPRFFQ
+639 FPIEVTPGFFQ

-667 AVGGVIEGILLR
+667 AVGGL
-679 DIIILLIYFTLSI
+679 
-692 LLALLLKKKLEKVN
+692 
-706 KNFVKKFKEKW
+706 
-717 FSRIIN
+717 

>member
-88 GWKFVDEKEAE
+88 GWKFVDDKEAE

-154 TTIQSEVTKIFVKTV
+154 TTIQSEVTKTFVKTV

-260 INNAAPY
+260 INNVAPY

-320 ILELID
+320 ILQLID
-326 IINRDKKNIIM
+326 IINKDKKNIIM
-337 NDFENKIK
+337 NDFQNKIK

-374 VLNRLNNKAN
+374 ALNRLNNKAN

-474 LDDDEKLNEIIKL
+474 LDDDERLNEIIKL

-544 KDIKGAKKLKVHEK
+544 KDIKGAKKLKVYEK

-639 FPIEVTPRFFQ
+639 FPIEVTPGFFQ

-692 LLALLLKKKLEKVN
+692 LLALLLKKKLEKAN
-706 KNFVKKFKEKW
+706 KNFVKKFKE
-717 FSRIIN
+717 SGLVEE

>member
-154 TTIQSEVTKIFVKTV
+154 TTIQSEVTKTFVKTV

-260 INNAAPY
+260 INNVAPY

-320 ILELID
+320 ILQLID
-326 IINRDKKNIIM
+326 IINKDKKNIIM
-337 NDFENKIK
+337 NDFQNKIK

-374 VLNRLNNKAN
+374 ALNRLNNKAN

-474 LDDDEKLNEIIKL
+474 LDDDERLNEIIKL

-639 FPIEVTPRFFQ
+639 FPIEVTPGFFQ

-692 LLALLLKKKLEKVN
+692 LLALLLKKKLEKAN
-706 KNFVKKFKEKW
+706 KNFVKKFKE
-717 FSRIIN
+717 SGLVEE

>member
-1 MKNIFKIYNR
+1 MKNIFKIYKR
-11 DLQNIITNWV
+11 DLRNIITNWV

-77 LVNKLKINKNI
+77 LINKLKINKNI

-108 ASIMIPEDFSYKI
+108 ASIIIPEDFSYKI

-154 TTIQSEVTKIFVKTV
+154 TTIQSEVTKTFVKTV

-260 INNAAPY
+260 INNVAPY

-309 KLTNVKEILNS
+309 KLTNVKEILNG

-326 IINRDKKNIIM
+326 IINKDKKNIIM
-337 NDFENKIK
+337 NDFENNIK
-345 DMKERVNNK
+345 NMKERVNNK

-474 LDDDEKLNEIIKL
+474 LDDDERLNEIIKL

-639 FPIEVTPRFFQ
+639 FPIEVTPGFFQ

-692 LLALLLKKKLEKVN
+692 LVALLLKKKLEKIN
-706 KNFVKKFKEKW
+706 KNFVKKFKE
-717 FSRIIN
+717 SGLVEE

>member
-1 MKNIFKIYNR
+1 MKNIFKIYRR

-21 AIVVMLGLMILPSL
+21 AIVVVLGLMILPSL

-44 WDPYSNTKSISVA
+44 WDPYANTKSISVA

-65 FFKGQSINVGEE
+65 VFKGQSINVGEE

-108 ASIMIPEDFSYKI
+108 ASVMIPEDFSYKI

-154 TTIQSEVTKIFVKTV
+154 TTVQNEVTKTFVKTV
-169 NGIIFEMFNKLGI
+169 NGIIFEIFNKLGI
-182 ELEKGKPKL
+182 ELEKGKPKV

-211 IDKLE
+211 IDNLE

-238 TINRALSAGDKT
+238 TINKALSAGDKT

-260 INNAAPY
+260 INNVAPY
-267 IKQDLIIARKIN
+267 IKQDLIIAKKIN
-279 STAEVLIEEGV
+279 NTAEVLIGEGV
-290 DLIGKN
+290 GEIEKN
-296 SSKAREN
+296 SQQAKEDLVA
-303 LLSSKD
+303 SKD

-320 ILELID
+320 TLELVD
-326 IINRDKKNIIM
+326 IINKDKKNIIL
-337 NDFENKIK
+337 NDFENRIK

-354 IENINTVISSID
+354 IENINTVVSSID

-374 VLNRLNNKAN
+374 VLNRLKNKAN
-384 GIDSILE
+384 GIDSIL
-391 KTIEDFNPKIVP
+391 KQIIEDFNPKIVP

-413 VVADNT
+413 VVADNA
-419 IQLLKNANENLPGAT
+419 IQLLKNANENLPEAT

-474 LDDDEKLNEIIKL
+474 LDDDERLNEIIKL
-487 MKSNAKI
+487 MKNNAKI

-535 LVSILSVEV
+535 LVSILSVDV
-544 KDIKGAKKLKVHEK
+544 KDIKGAKKLKVYEK
-558 YFGRYFTF
+558 YFGRYLTF

-588 VSNKSIFILF
+588 VSNKPIFILF

-639 FPIEVTPRFFQ
+639 FPIEVTPGFFQ

-679 DIIILLIYFTLSI
+679 DIVVLLIYFTLSI
-692 LLALLLKKKLEKVN
+692 LLALLLKKKLEKIN
-706 KNFVKKFKEKW
+706 RNFMRKFKE
-717 FSRIIN
+717 SGLVEE

>member
-1 MKNIFKIYNR
+1 MKNIFKVYRR
-11 DLQNIITNWV
+11 DLQNIITNWI

-44 WDPYSNTKSISVA
+44 WDPYANTKSISVA

-65 FFKGQSINVGEE
+65 VFKGQRINVGEE

-108 ASIMIPEDFSYKI
+108 ASVMIPEDFSYKI

-154 TTIQSEVTKIFVKTV
+154 TTVQNEVTKTFVKTV
-169 NGIIFEMFNKLGI
+169 NGIIFEIFNKLGI

-238 TINRALSAGDKT
+238 TINRALSSGDKT

-260 INNAAPY
+260 INNVAPY
-267 IKQDLIIARKIN
+267 IKQDLIIAKKIN
-279 STAEVLIEEGV
+279 DTAEVLIWEGV
-290 DLIGKN
+290 GVIEKN
-296 SSKAREN
+296 SQQAKEDLVA
-303 LLSSKD
+303 SKD
-309 KLTNVKEILNS
+309 KLTNIKEILNS
-320 ILELID
+320 ILELVD
-326 IINRDKKNIIM
+326 IINKDKKNIIL
-337 NDFENKIK
+337 NDFENRIK
-345 DMKERVNNK
+345 DMNERVNNK
-354 IENINTVISSID
+354 IENINTVVSSID

-374 VLNRLNNKAN
+374 VLNRLKNKAN
-384 GIDSILE
+384 GIDSIL
-391 KTIEDFNPKIVP
+391 KQIIEDFNPKIVP

-419 IQLLKNANENLPGAT
+419 IQLLKNANENLPEAT

-474 LDDDEKLNEIIKL
+474 LDDDERLNEIIKL
-487 MKSNAKI
+487 MKNNAKI

-535 LVSILSVEV
+535 LVSILSVDV
-544 KDIKGAKKLKVHEK
+544 KDIEGAKKLKVHEK

-588 VSNKSIFILF
+588 VSNKPIFILF

-639 FPIEVTPRFFQ
+639 FPIEVTPGFFQ

-679 DIIILLIYFTLSI
+679 DIVILLIYFTLSI
-692 LLALLLKKKLEKVN
+692 LLALLLKKKLEKIN
-706 KNFVKKFKEKW
+706 RNFMRKFKE
-717 FSRIIN
+717 SGLVEE

>member
-1 MKNIFKIYNR
+1 MKNIFKIYKR
-11 DLQNIITNWV
+11 DLQNIIMNWV

-57 VVNKDKAA
+57 VVNKDKVA

-154 TTIQSEVTKIFVKTV
+154 TTIQSEVTKTFVKTV

-260 INNAAPY
+260 INNVAPY

-326 IINRDKKNIIM
+326 IINKDKKNIIM
-337 NDFENKIK
+337 NDFQNKIK

-374 VLNRLNNKAN
+374 ALNRLNNKAN

-474 LDDDEKLNEIIKL
+474 LDDDERLNEIIKL

-576 VSLGDIYLLKVY
+576 VSLGNIYLLKVY

-639 FPIEVTPRFFQ
+639 FPIEVTPGFFQ

-692 LLALLLKKKLEKVN
+692 LLALLLKKKLEKAN
-706 KNFVKKFKEKW
+706 KNFVKKFKE
-717 FSRIIN
+717 SGLVEE